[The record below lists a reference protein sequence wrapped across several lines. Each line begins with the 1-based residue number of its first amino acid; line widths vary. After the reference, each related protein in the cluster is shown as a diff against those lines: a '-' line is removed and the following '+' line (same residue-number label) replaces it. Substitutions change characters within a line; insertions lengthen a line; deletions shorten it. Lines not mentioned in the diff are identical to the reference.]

1 MLLLFILY
9 NFLGFIRTGRAEVKQ
24 RTDIN
29 QNSIWMNLLGFLR
42 RIVVSEMVE
51 ITASLAELLK
61 RFAGVAQLVEQLIC
75 NQQVGGS
82 SPFAGSIRK
91 NIGKKKFRTSM
102 EEKKKINITGEM
114 PEWSKGADCKSAGV
128 RLRRFKSSSPHN
140 YASVVQW

>member
-82 SPFAGSIRK
+82 NPFAGSFSAD
-91 NIGKKKFRTSM
+91 GKIVRSSLQGKVTMR
-102 EEKKKINITGEM
+102 GEM
-114 PEWSKGADCKSAGV
+114 AEWLKAADCKSADEC
-128 RLRRFKSSSPHN
+128 LRRFESFSPH
-140 YASVVQW
+140 AAGVVQR

>member
-75 NQQVGGS
+75 NQKVPS
-82 SPFAGSIRK
+82 SILGAGTIKLSIYKFIFAAYLSLVLNDELK
-91 NIGKKKFRTSM
+91 
-102 EEKKKINITGEM
+102 
-114 PEWSKGADCKSAGV
+114 
-128 RLRRFKSSSPHN
+128 
-140 YASVVQW
+140 